1 MPVQGCV
8 PSARN
13 PGAHN
18 FYFSHLG
25 SDCSSRSEFS
35 QYTIQGLPQNLP
47 SDEVDVWRLCGAED
61 PDSTSPL
68 EVVVNWSSGGC
79 SITSSN
85 RGSEWRDGVDWLSL
99 HSCEGWCCQGG
110 LRGEGGRGLMS
121 SRGGESREET
131 IKERER

>member
-1 MPVQGCV
+1 MELEESGFVFRGVYLVRATQALTTSTFHIYKAIEV
-8 PSARN
+8 RAQ
-13 PGAHN
+13 HI
-18 FYFSHLG
+18 
-25 SDCSSRSEFS
+25 S
-35 QYTIQGLPQNLP
+35 QYTLQGLAQNLP

-99 HSCEGWCCQGG
+99 HSCDGRCDQGREG
-110 LRGEGGRGLMS
+110 R
-121 SRGGESREET
+121 
-131 IKERER
+131 